1 MTSRYLMGGGNHMS
15 TIQSILDDK
24 GWTIHGVVGD
34 VTVFQAISTMCRN
47 HIGALLVSDNNG
59 KPIGILSER
68 DIMRRVALERRDP
81 SATSVAEVMTHEI
94 VFVLIDASP
103 EDAMALMIERRC
115 RHLPVLQDELVVG
128 MISMG
133 DLVNWTNRNCEYEIR
148 VLQEYVSGV
157 PAAL

>member
-1 MTSRYLMGGGNHMS
+1 MS

-24 GWTIHGVVGD
+24 GWAIHCVGGD
-34 VTVFQAISTMCRN
+34 VTVIEAIGTMCHN
-47 HIGALLVSDNNG
+47 HIGALVVNDDND

-81 SATSVAEVMTHEI
+81 AATNVAEVMTHDI
-94 VFVLIDASP
+94 AFLSIDATP

-115 RHLPVLQDELVVG
+115 RHLPVLEDEIVVG

-133 DLVNWTNRNCEYEIR
+133 DLVHWTNRSHEHEIR
-148 VLQEYVSGV
+148 ALQEYVSGV
-157 PAAL
+157 PAAP

>member
-1 MTSRYLMGGGNHMS
+1 MN

-24 GWTIHGVVGD
+24 GWTIYGVGGD
-34 VTVFQAISTMCRN
+34 VTVFDAIRTMCRN
-47 HIGALLVSDNNG
+47 HIGALLVNDNND

-81 SATSVAEVMTHEI
+81 SATSVADVMTSEI
-94 VFVLIDASP
+94 AFVLIDATP

-115 RHLPVLQDELVVG
+115 RHLPVLQDEIVVG

-133 DLVNWTNRNCEYEIR
+133 DLVHWTNRNREHEIR

-157 PAAL
+157 PLAL